1 MEKTK
6 NIILKEGFSSVLR
19 NGIKAFTVE
28 NLASSL
34 AMSKKT
40 IYQYFPKKEILI
52 KKIIDHRM
60 NKLTNEFKDIIGEH
74 NDAIMQFI
82 KIRNHHR
89 KFSNQF
95 NLKKLTNLK
104 ARYPEIWI
112 NIEKHRN
119 DRKTVYKE
127 IFTLAKS
134 QSYLRDNLDP
144 DVCSSIYMNIINT
157 TFQPEFL
164 NENNL
169 DIGDAIN
176 HLRTIISNGF
186 FNNSGIKMMNK
197 CEELAS

>member
-6 NIILKEGFSSVLR
+6 SIILKEGFSSVLR

-60 NKLTNEFKDIIGEH
+60 NKLTNEFKDIVRDED
-74 NDAIMQFI
+74 DAIIQFI
-82 KIRNHHR
+82 NIRNHHI
-89 KFSNQF
+89 KFSHKF
-95 NLKKLTNLK
+95 NLKKLTHLK
-104 ARYPEIWI
+104 VRHPDIWEVIEI
-112 NIEKHRN
+112 HRN
-119 DRKTVYKE
+119 DRKTIYKD

-134 QSYLRDNLDP
+134 QSYLRENLDP
-144 DVCSSIYMNIINT
+144 DICSSLYMNITNS

-169 DIGDAIN
+169 EIGEAIT
-176 HLRTIISNGF
+176 HLRTILSNGF
-186 FNNSGIKMMNK
+186 FNDSGIEMMNK
-197 CEELAS
+197 YSELV

>member
-6 NIILKEGFSSVLR
+6 SIILKEGFSSVLR

-60 NKLTNEFKDIIGEH
+60 NKLTNEFKDIVRDED
-74 NDAIMQFI
+74 DAVIQFI
-82 KIRNHHR
+82 NVRNHHIR
-89 KFSNQF
+89 FQHKF
-95 NLKKLTNLK
+95 NLKKLTHLK
-104 ARYPEIWI
+104 ARYPDIWEI
-112 NIEKHRN
+112 IENHRN
-119 DRKTVYKE
+119 DRKTIYKS

-144 DVCSSIYMNIINT
+144 DVCSSLYMNIINT

-164 NENNL
+164 NQNNL
-169 DIGDAIN
+169 EISEAIS
-176 HLRTIISNGF
+176 HLRIILSNGF
-186 FNNSGIKMMNK
+186 FNDSGIEIMNK
-197 CEELAS
+197 YNDLA

>member
-1 MEKTK
+1 
-6 NIILKEGFSSVLR
+6 
-19 NGIKAFTVE
+19 
-28 NLASSL
+28 
-34 AMSKKT
+34 
-40 IYQYFPKKEILI
+40 
-52 KKIIDHRM
+52 M

-89 KFSNQF
+89 KFSNEF

-119 DRKTVYKE
+119 DRKTIYKE

-164 NENNL
+164 NENN
-169 DIGDAIN
+169 
-176 HLRTIISNGF
+176 
-186 FNNSGIKMMNK
+186 
-197 CEELAS
+197 